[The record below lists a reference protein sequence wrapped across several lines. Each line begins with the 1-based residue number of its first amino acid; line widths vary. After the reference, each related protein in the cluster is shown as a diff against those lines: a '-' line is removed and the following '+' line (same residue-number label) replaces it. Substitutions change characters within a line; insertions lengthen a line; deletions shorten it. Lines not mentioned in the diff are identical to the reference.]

1 MVEHRGMTKNR
12 YFGTDGI
19 RGRVGSDPITPEFA
33 LRLGRAI
40 ASVIRKGG
48 EQRPTVLIGKDTRI
62 SGYMLESALEAGLAA
77 AGANIVLLGPMTT
90 PAVAF
95 LTRSQRGDAGIV
107 ISASHNPYAD
117 NGIKLFSALGE
128 KLDDEIESAIEDAID
143 APPEPIAPALLGK
156 ARRLEDAPGRYLE
169 FLKSRLEASLAPL
182 SGLRIVVDAAHGAGY
197 RLAPMLFEEL
207 GFHVHSIGVEP
218 NGFNIND
225 GVGATDI
232 TALRGEVA
240 RTGADLGLAL
250 DGDGDRLMVVTNEG
264 RLIDGDDLVYLLARH
279 WQASGRLRGPVV
291 GTVMTNLGIERA
303 LARAGIGFCRAA
315 VGDRHVHQLLKETGG
330 ILGGEASGHLL
341 CLDKAS
347 TGDGLLS
354 ALLLLETMAVTGK
367 RPEALVA
374 DLHRYPQRT
383 VNVRL
388 ERGAKEVATDAAV
401 LSAKAA
407 VEAELGQRGRV
418 ILRASGTEPV
428 VRVTIE
434 AEDAAE
440 VECHVQALAAE
451 VKAVAARLG

>member
-1 MVEHRGMTKNR
+1 MSKRR

-19 RGRVGSDPITPEFA
+19 RGRVGSEPITPEFA

-40 ASVIRKGG
+40 G
-48 EQRPTVLIGKDTRI
+48 EVLHRERERPSVLIGKDTRV

-77 AGANIVLLGPMTT
+77 AGADIVLLGPMTT

-107 ISASHNPYAD
+107 ISASHNPFED
-117 NGIKLFSALGE
+117 NGIKLFSAAGE
-128 KLDDEIESAIEDAID
+128 KLDDAIEAAIEEAID
-143 APPEPIAPALLGK
+143 GPAQAIAPGQLGK
-156 ARRLEDAPGRYLE
+156 ARRLDDAPGRYLE
-169 FLKSRLEASLAPL
+169 FLKSRLDASLAPL
-182 SGLRIVVDAAHGAGY
+182 TGMRLVIDAAHGAGY

-207 GFHVHSIGVEP
+207 GFHVHAIGVDP

-232 TALRGEVA
+232 TALRAEVA

-250 DGDGDRLMVVTNEG
+250 DGDGDRLMVVTGEG
-264 RLIDGDDLVYLLARH
+264 RLVDGDDLVYLLARH
-279 WQASGRLRGPVV
+279 WQDSGRLRGPVV

-303 LARAGIGFCRAA
+303 LERAGIGFRRAA
-315 VGDRHVHQLLKETGG
+315 VGDRHVHQLLKESGG

-341 CLDKAS
+341 CLDKAT

-354 ALLLLETMAVTGK
+354 ALLLLETMALTGK

-383 VNVRL
+383 INVRL
-388 ERGAKEVATDAAV
+388 ERGAKAVAADPEL

-407 VEAELGQRGRV
+407 VEAELGERGRV
-418 ILRASGTEPV
+418 ILRPSGTEPL

-440 VECHVQALAAE
+440 VERHVQALAAE
-451 VKAVAARLG
+451 VKAVAARLGG

>member
-1 MVEHRGMTKNR
+1 MSNRR

-19 RGRVGSDPITPEFA
+19 RGRVGQEPITPEFA

-40 ASVIRKGG
+40 G
-48 EQRPTVLIGKDTRI
+48 EVLRRERERPSVLIGKDTRV

-77 AGANIVLLGPMTT
+77 AGADSVLLGPMTT

-107 ISASHNPYAD
+107 ISASHNPFED
-117 NGIKLFSALGE
+117 NGIKLFSAQGE
-128 KLDDEIESAIEDAID
+128 KLDDAIEAAIEEAID
-143 APPEPIAPALLGK
+143 APPTAIVPGLLGK
-156 ARRLEDAPGRYLE
+156 ARRLEDAAGRYLE
-169 FLKSRLEASLAPL
+169 FLKSRLDASLAPL
-182 SGLRIVVDAAHGAGY
+182 AGLRVVVDAAHGAGY

-207 GFHVHSIGVEP
+207 GFHVHAIGAEP

-232 TALRGEVA
+232 TALRAEVV

-250 DGDGDRLMVVTNEG
+250 DGDGDRLMVVTGEG
-264 RLIDGDDLVYLLARH
+264 RLVDGDDLVYLLARR
-279 WQASGRLRGPVV
+279 WQDSGRLRGPVV

-303 LARAGIGFCRAA
+303 LGRAGIGFRRAA

-341 CLDKAS
+341 CLDKAT

-354 ALLLLETMAVTGK
+354 ALMLLETMAATGK

-383 VNVRL
+383 INVRL
-388 ERGAKEVATDAAV
+388 ERGAKAVAAAPEVQ
-401 LSAKAA
+401 SAKAA
-407 VEAELGQRGRV
+407 VEAELGERGRV
-418 ILRASGTEPV
+418 ILRASGTEPL

-440 VECHVQALAAE
+440 VERHVQALAAE
-451 VKAVAARLG
+451 VKAVAARLGG

>member
-1 MVEHRGMTKNR
+1 MSRQR

-19 RGRVGSDPITPEFA
+19 RGRVGADPITPEFA

-40 ASVIRKGG
+40 ASVIRAGA
-48 EQRPTVLIGKDTRI
+48 QRRPTVLIGKDTRV

-77 AGANIVLLGPMTT
+77 AGADIVLLGPMTT

-107 ISASHNPYAD
+107 ISASHNPYED
-117 NGIKLFSALGE
+117 NGIKLFSAQGE
-128 KLDDEIESAIEDAID
+128 KLDDAIEAAIEDAID
-143 APPEPIAPALLGK
+143 APAAPIVPAMLGK

-169 FLKSRLEASLAPL
+169 FLKSRLDAPLAPL
-182 SGLRIVVDAAHGAGY
+182 AGLRIVVDAAHGAGY

-207 GFHVHSIGVEP
+207 GFHVHTIGVDP

-250 DGDGDRLMVVTNEG
+250 DGDGDRLMVISGEG
-264 RLIDGDDLVYLLARH
+264 RLVDGDDLVYLLARH

-303 LARAGIGFCRAA
+303 LGRAGIAFRRAA
-315 VGDRHVHQLLKETGG
+315 VGDRHVHQLLKESGG

-354 ALLLLETMAVTGK
+354 ALMLLETMAVTGK
-367 RPEALVA
+367 TPEALVA

-383 VNVRL
+383 INVRL
-388 ERGAKEVATDAAV
+388 EQGAKGVAAAPEVQAAKV
-401 LSAKAA
+401 A
-407 VEAELGQRGRV
+407 VEAELGDRGRV
-418 ILRASGTEPV
+418 ILRASGTEPL

-434 AEDAAE
+434 AEEATE
-440 VECHVQALAAE
+440 VERHVQALAAE
-451 VKAVAARLG
+451 VKAVAARLGG